1 MGRVETNFKNMHPSL
16 ATLTLKW
23 ACVFDPGSI
32 CAVDKYIFERIIHRE
47 WMDDARSEATR
58 RLLFSSSR
66 KRINLFI
73 LNFPLLHIIHHHPSL
88 IYSAQ

>member
-58 RLLFSSSR
+58 RLLFFSKVASVLTF
-66 KRINLFI
+66 LF
-73 LNFPLLHIIHHHPSL
+73 
-88 IYSAQ
+88 